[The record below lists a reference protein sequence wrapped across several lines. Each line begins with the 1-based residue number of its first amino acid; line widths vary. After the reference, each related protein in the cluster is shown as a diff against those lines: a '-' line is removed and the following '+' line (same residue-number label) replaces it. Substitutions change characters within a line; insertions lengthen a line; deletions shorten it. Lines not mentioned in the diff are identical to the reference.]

1 MNKIFINKVIVS
13 LSLGL
18 LMTTAATAAPSLQ
31 GSTGLINTQAA
42 DILREGQFSLGL
54 DHVHEGTVK
63 NVVVG
68 VIPRVEMGVADLHYT
83 GQTDKML
90 FNAKYSLLPEQ
101 LITPGL
107 SLGVEDAFNK
117 NQRTSYA
124 VMSKTLPFGFRIH
137 AGYGN
142 GRYHGTFGGLEKT
155 MNPIGFLT
163 GANTFPATT
172 LIAEYD
178 GSSFNYGARLSIISG
193 LKIEGGIRNHA
204 AYYGINF
211 TM

>member
-1 MNKIFINKVIVS
+1 MNKNFINKVIVS

-18 LMTTAATAAPSLQ
+18 LMTATATAAPSLQ

-42 DILREGQFSLGL
+42 DILQEGQFSLGL
-54 DHVHEGTVK
+54 DHVNEGTVK

-68 VIPRVEMGVADLHYT
+68 VVPRVEMGVTDLHYT
-83 GQTDKML
+83 GQADKML

-107 SLGVEDAFNK
+107 SVGVEDAFNK

-124 VMSKTLPFGFRIH
+124 AISKTLPFGFRIH

-155 MNPIGFLT
+155 INPIGFLT
-163 GANTFPATT
+163 GASTFPATT

-178 GSSFNYGARLSIISG
+178 GSSFNYGARLSIIPG
-193 LKIEGGIRNHA
+193 LKVEGGIRNHA